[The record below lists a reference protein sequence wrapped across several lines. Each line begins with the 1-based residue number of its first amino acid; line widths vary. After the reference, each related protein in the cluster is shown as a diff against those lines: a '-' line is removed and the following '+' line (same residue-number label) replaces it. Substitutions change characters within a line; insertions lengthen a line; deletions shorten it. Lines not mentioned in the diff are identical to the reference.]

1 MREIALILLLLTPG
15 WHIFDGPR
23 SSLDNYLKPSPQ
35 KEVIVTKLPEI
46 VSGPTLTGID
56 AEYQNLAKSVY
67 SIDLGSNTVLNEKNT
82 DEKLQIASLTKLMTA
97 YVILKDSP
105 NLDEKVTIPNYTTQ
119 VGDALMGISIGE
131 EISKRD
137 LLTGMLLNSGSDAAT
152 SLAIIDA
159 GSVEGFVTK
168 MNLAAESLNLANT
181 HFANPVGWDNTG
193 NYSSARDIIELSRI
207 LLRNDFFTEIVATT
221 QKVVYTTAGR
231 PIYLTNTNILLD
243 GKNYFG
249 VKTGYTFGAGEC
261 LVSLEKQNGHEVL
274 TAVIGSA
281 SRFSESN
288 NINSWIF
295 THFVW

>member
-23 SSLDNYLKPSPQ
+23 AYLDNFLKPSPQ
-35 KEVIVTKLPEI
+35 KETVVTKLPEI
-46 VSGPTLTGID
+46 VSGPTLSSVD

-67 SIDLGSNTVLNEKNT
+67 SIDLGSNTALNESNK

-97 YVILKDSP
+97 YVVLKDSP
-105 NLDEKVTIPNYTTQ
+105 NLDEKVTIPDYITQ
-119 VGDALMGISIGE
+119 AGDALMGISKGE

-152 SLAIIDA
+152 SLATLDA
-159 GSVEGFVTK
+159 GSVDGFVTK
-168 MNLAAESLNLANT
+168 MNLAAESLNLSNT
-181 HFANPVGWDNTG
+181 HFANPVGWDDAG
-193 NYSSARDIIELSRI
+193 NYSSAKDMLELSRI
-207 LLRNDFFTEIVATT
+207 LLRNNFFAETVATT

-243 GKNYFG
+243 GKKYFG

-261 LVSLEKQNGHEVL
+261 LISLEKQDGHEVL

-281 SRFSESN
+281 SRFSESY